1 MSLPV
6 LRVDQEFFCLG
17 VESIKRAVRSSHAWM
32 RVESAEGVA
41 MRKMARCLLRRHGDR
56 VFLADVV
63 TGTLYREDTGQC
75 MTSSARRV
83 IGPGE
88 EPKEPG
94 KYSERYGYGYQ
105 QIGASKPKLPP
116 AEPAKPK
123 LGRGK
128 LCGEGKGSAKLT
140 EEIVRK
146 LREVNPATGMHV
158 VRTAVAMK
166 EWGVSRGAISDVRRR
181 RTWGHVA

>member
-1 MSLPV
+1 MNLPV
-6 LRVDQEFFCLG
+6 FKVDQEFFCLG

-83 IGPGE
+83 IGPDVHLATLYTCESGDSVLTRKKYLCSRE
-88 EPKEPG
+88 EMEAQKE
-94 KYSERYGYGYQ
+94 K
-105 QIGASKPKLPP
+105 SK
-116 AEPAKPK
+116 
-123 LGRGK
+123 
-128 LCGEGKGSAKLT
+128 
-140 EEIVRK
+140 
-146 LREVNPATGMHV
+146 
-158 VRTAVAMK
+158 
-166 EWGVSRGAISDVRRR
+166 
-181 RTWGHVA
+181 

>member
-1 MSLPV
+1 MNLPV
-6 LRVDQEFFCLG
+6 FKVDQEFFCLG
-17 VESIKRAVRSSHAWM
+17 VKSIKRAVRSSHAWM

-94 KYSERYGYGYQ
+94 KYAERYGYGYQ

-123 LGRGK
+123 LGR
-128 LCGEGKGSAKLT
+128 AKLT
-140 EEIVRK
+140 EELVRK
-146 LREVNPATGMHV
+146 LREVNPATGMYV
-158 VRTAVAMK
+158 VRTATAMQ

>member
-1 MSLPV
+1 MNLPV
-6 LRVDQEFFCLG
+6 FKVDQEFFCLD
-17 VESIKRAVRSSHAWM
+17 VASIKRAVKSGTAWM
-32 RVESAEGVA
+32 QVESTDGIV
-41 MRKMARCLLRRHGDR
+41 MRKMARCNLRRHGDK
-56 VFLADVV
+56 VYLADVV
-63 TGTLYREDTGQC
+63 TGTLYREDTGLC
-75 MTSSARRV
+75 MTSSSRRV
-83 IGPGE
+83 TGPGE
-88 EPKEPG
+88 EPTEPG
-94 KYSERYGYGYQ
+94 KYAERYGYGYQ

-158 VRTAVAMK
+158 VRTATAMK